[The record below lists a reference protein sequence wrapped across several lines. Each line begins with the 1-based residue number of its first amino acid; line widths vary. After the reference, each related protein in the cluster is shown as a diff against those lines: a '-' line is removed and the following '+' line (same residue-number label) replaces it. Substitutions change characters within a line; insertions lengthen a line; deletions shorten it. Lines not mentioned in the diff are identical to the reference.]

1 MEEEAAPRP
10 LNNVVWLVVLIPLV
24 LCCAALLV
32 AGVVGTTYYSSQI
45 HSADATSTQAYGQIL
60 QARATQT
67 KAALIAEQEL
77 TAQAAEAGAQQ
88 TAESLSLTATSEF
101 AAEQAQLTE
110 TFQAQANLTAT
121 ATITPTATRRPGGG
135 GGGGGGGSTG
145 NATVIFKECRGYE
158 GSVTLGGS
166 AAQPLHAFESTTFT
180 DVPPGTYF
188 LKVVW
193 SGHGELNFNN
203 QIQIRTG
210 TQVIPFGDQCR

>member
-1 MEEEAAPRP
+1 MEEETAPHP
-10 LNNVVWLVVLIPLV
+10 KNNIVWLAVLIPLV

-45 HSADATSTQAYGQIL
+45 NSADATSTQAYGQIL

-67 KAALIAEQEL
+67 EAALMAEQEL

-88 TAESLSLTATSEF
+88 AAESLSLTATSEF
-101 AAEQAQLTE
+101 AAGQAQLTE

-135 GGGGGGGSTG
+135 GGGGGGNTG

-166 AAQPLHAFESTTFT
+166 AAKPLHAFESTTFT
-180 DVPPGTYF
+180 NVPPGAYF
-188 LKVVW
+188 LKVAW
-193 SGHGELNFNN
+193 SGHSELDFNN
-203 QIQIRTG
+203 QIQIRAG
-210 TQVIPFGDQCR
+210 TNVFPFGDQCR